1 MGKCCWDSCH
11 LMTDSKSLLA
21 EKIAQI
27 IKEKPISSLE
37 MDTIKNPIGKNWSS
51 LSTIEKY
58 EIEKIC
64 KNEVVLALQTIELLD
79 LERKIFLKNL
89 QREI

>member
-37 MDTIKNPIGKNWSS
+37 MDTIKNPIGK
-51 LSTIEKY
+51 
-58 EIEKIC
+58 KIG
-64 KNEVVLALQTIELLD
+64 VHYLL
-79 LERKIFLKNL
+79 LKNMK
-89 QREI
+89 